1 MSPDDEAEMA
11 GAIVAAIV
19 LGSLAV
25 VFIIAA
31 AIYFTCFNKHEEAY
45 RPNERGNYFKAIKN
59 LFLHFRL

>member
-1 MSPDDEAEMA
+1 VSPDDEAEMA

-45 RPNERGNYFKAIKN
+45 RPNEKGNYF
-59 LFLHFRL
+59 

>member
-1 MSPDDEAEMA
+1 MA

-31 AIYFTCFNKHEEAY
+31 AIYFMCFNKHEEAY
-45 RPNERGNYFKAIKN
+45 RPNEKGKN
-59 LFLHFRL
+59 LLVKQDWNKH

>member
-1 MSPDDEAEMA
+1 MA

-45 RPNERGNYFKAIKN
+45 RPNEKGK
-59 LFLHFRL
+59 